1 MKKFL
6 TLLGFGLTVL
16 AVNGTLFA
24 AEAATP
30 GKATEGSIWFFAATV
45 LAAGIAIGL
54 GTIGTGIGQGITVGK
69 ALEAMARQPE
79 AVSTIQTNMIIGL
92 AIIESLCIYALA
104 VAMILLY
111 ANPFKGLFVG

>member
-1 MKKFL
+1 M
-6 TLLGFGLTVL
+6 
-16 AVNGTLFA
+16 
-24 AEAATP
+24 
-30 GKATEGSIWFFAATV
+30 WFFAATV